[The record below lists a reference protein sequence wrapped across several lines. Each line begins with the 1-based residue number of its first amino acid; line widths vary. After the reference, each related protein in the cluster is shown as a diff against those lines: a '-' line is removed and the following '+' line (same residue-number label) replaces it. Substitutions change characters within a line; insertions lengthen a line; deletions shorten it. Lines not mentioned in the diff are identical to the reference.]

1 MNPLIFSNCKMY
13 FHCQKKRGNCKY
25 IQKIRL
31 VFNFLDI
38 HLSYIRETPSTY
50 SSHTYVHA

>member
-13 FHCQKKRGNCKY
+13 VHCQKTGENCKY

-38 HLSYIRETPSTY
+38 HLSYISETPSAY
-50 SSHTYVHA
+50 SSHTYVNA